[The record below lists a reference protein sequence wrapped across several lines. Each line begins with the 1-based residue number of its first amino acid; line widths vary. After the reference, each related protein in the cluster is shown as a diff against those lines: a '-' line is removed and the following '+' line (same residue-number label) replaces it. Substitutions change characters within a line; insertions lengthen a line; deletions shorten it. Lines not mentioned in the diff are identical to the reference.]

1 MGTEKVD
8 FFIKNILWEQWEHIN
23 YQSIKEYYEP
33 TTKFFFGSVQI
44 SFLEMKKNIC
54 KNERLYFPAAKYS
67 NISATITCVR
77 CKRYDDAREK
87 APYGVGSSA

>member
-1 MGTEKVD
+1 MDTEKVD
-8 FFIKNILWEQWEHIN
+8 FFNKNILWEQWEHIN

-33 TTKFFFGSVQI
+33 TTNFFWHGPNFFFGN
-44 SFLEMKKNIC
+44 EEKIC
-54 KNERLYFPAAKYS
+54 KSERIYFPAAKQS
-67 NISATITCVR
+67 NISVTISCVR